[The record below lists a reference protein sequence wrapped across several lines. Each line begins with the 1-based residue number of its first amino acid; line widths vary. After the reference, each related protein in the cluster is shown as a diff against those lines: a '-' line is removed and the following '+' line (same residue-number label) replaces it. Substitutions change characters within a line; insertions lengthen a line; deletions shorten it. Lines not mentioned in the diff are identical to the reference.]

1 MHACIHADNPNVA
14 AQHSKQH
21 QQRGKYDNTSREGD
35 AASMTTLRGR
45 ERERERDR
53 QTDRQAERQQC
64 ICIRTGILTKAV
76 NEDLTLGKF
85 DQDASFS

>member
-45 ERERERDR
+45 EGERARERQTDR
-53 QTDRQAERQQC
+53 QTDRQRDNNVYVYVQ
-64 ICIRTGILTKAV
+64 G
-76 NEDLTLGKF
+76 
-85 DQDASFS
+85 S